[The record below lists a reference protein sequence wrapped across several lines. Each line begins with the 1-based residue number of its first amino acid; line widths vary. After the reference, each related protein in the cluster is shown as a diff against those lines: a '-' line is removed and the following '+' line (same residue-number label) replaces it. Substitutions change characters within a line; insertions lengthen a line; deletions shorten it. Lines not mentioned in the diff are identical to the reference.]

1 MTKTFHFQLSVVD
14 KKGVFSKS
22 AVLGS
27 VDIQL
32 DDPGLQTG
40 VAGWYPLYQLD
51 EDSD

>member
-1 MTKTFHFQLSVVD
+1 MVD

-22 AVLGS
+22 ATLGS

-40 VAGWYPLYQLD
+40 VAGWFPLHQLD

>member
-1 MTKTFHFQLSVVD
+1 MVD

-22 AVLGS
+22 PVLGS

-32 DDPGLQTG
+32 DVPGLQTG
-40 VAGWYPLYQLD
+40 VAGWFPLEQLE